1 MPSASDASAGA
12 LFLHPYATINVKA
25 HVPIELELYSANYG
39 KWSAFFKAMCG
50 KFGLLHHID
59 GSVPPRRTDP
69 AWEQVD
75 CCVRTWLYGSVSQD
89 VLDFTMAEDQT
100 AQQLWVAISNKFQAN
115 QAPRAIFLSE
125 DFHSMTQGDL
135 SVMDFGKTMKLAAD
149 ALREVGHPV
158 SEPTLVLNLLRGIH
172 PKFSNTKDIVAGTKD
187 ITFDEALN
195 QFALKELRM
204 ANEAK
209 VLSSTALVA
218 AATGCGSSCRSSS
231 SAAPPPQQ
239 HLQLPQQQ
247 QQQRRRRKK
256 GGNGSGGAPQQQQ
269 QFRGPTP
276 TGPWFCFSPWGA
288 PGGPGGSSGGGGGSW
303 RGQGLLGPP
312 PQQA

>member
-1 MPSASDASAGA
+1 MSTSSATSASSGAPTMPAATDTSAGA
-12 LFLHPYATINVKA
+12 LFLHPYATISVKS
-25 HVPIELELYSANYG
+25 HVPLELELHSANYG

-69 AWEQVD
+69 AWEQID
-75 CCVRTWLYGSVSQD
+75 CCIRTWLYGSVSQD
-89 VLDFTMAEDQT
+89 VLDFTMAENQT
-100 AQQLWVAISNKFQAN
+100 ARELWVAISNKFQAN
-115 QAPRAIFLSE
+115 KAPRAIFLSE

-135 SVMDFGKTMKLAAD
+135 SVMDFGKKMKLAAD

-158 SEPTLVLNLLRGIH
+158 AEPTLVLNLLRGIH

-218 AATGCGSSCRSSS
+218 ATKGCGSSCRPSSS
-231 SAAPPPQQ
+231 TAPP
-239 HLQLPQQQ
+239 Q

-256 GGNGSGGAPQQQQ
+256 GGNGSGGAQQQQ
-269 QFRGPTP
+269 YQQQQPCGPTP
-276 TGPWFCFSPWGA
+276 TSPWVCFSPWGT
-288 PGGPGGSSGGGGGSW
+288 PGG
-303 RGQGLLGPP
+303 QG
-312 PQQA
+312 

>member
-1 MPSASDASAGA
+1 
-12 LFLHPYATINVKA
+12 
-25 HVPIELELYSANYG
+25 
-39 KWSAFFKAMCG
+39 
-50 KFGLLHHID
+50 
-59 GSVPPRRTDP
+59 
-69 AWEQVD
+69 
-75 CCVRTWLYGSVSQD
+75 
-89 VLDFTMAEDQT
+89 MAENET
-100 AQQLWVAISNKFQAN
+100 ARELWVAISNKFQAN
-115 QAPRAIFLSE
+115 KAPRAIFLSE

-135 SVMDFGKTMKLAAD
+135 SVMDFGKKMKLAGD

-158 SEPTLVLNLLRGIH
+158 AEPTLVLNLLRGIH

-218 AATGCGSSCRSSS
+218 ATKGYGSSCRPSSS
-231 SAAPPPQQ
+231 TAPPPQQQ

-256 GGNGSGGAPQQQQ
+256 GGNGSGGAQQQQ
-269 QFRGPTP
+269 Y
-276 TGPWFCFSPWGA
+276 
-288 PGGPGGSSGGGGGSW
+288 
-303 RGQGLLGPP
+303 
-312 PQQA
+312 QQQQ

>member
-1 MPSASDASAGA
+1 MPSAADASAGA

-100 AQQLWVAISNKFQAN
+100 ARQLWVAISNKFQAN

-125 DFHSMTQGDL
+125 DFHSVTQGDL
-135 SVMDFGKTMKLAAD
+135 SVMDFGKKMKLAAD

-195 QFALKELRM
+195 QFDLKELRM

-218 AATGCGSSCRSSS
+218 ATTSC
-231 SAAPPPQQ
+231 
-239 HLQLPQQQ
+239 
-247 QQQRRRRKK
+247 
-256 GGNGSGGAPQQQQ
+256 
-269 QFRGPTP
+269 
-276 TGPWFCFSPWGA
+276 
-288 PGGPGGSSGGGGGSW
+288 
-303 RGQGLLGPP
+303 
-312 PQQA
+312 